1 MVIGFEMNR
10 IKTEDGKTFYRAAP
24 FIRNA
29 NPTKVAAGVVIILAA
44 IILTI
49 VGMTANAAEPQDN
62 SHIKPWASYNGR

>member
-29 NPTKVAAGVVIILAA
+29 NPTKVAAGVVIVLTA

-49 VGMTANAAEPQDN
+49 VGMTANAAEPTDN
-62 SHIKPWASYNGR
+62 SHIKPYSTYISR